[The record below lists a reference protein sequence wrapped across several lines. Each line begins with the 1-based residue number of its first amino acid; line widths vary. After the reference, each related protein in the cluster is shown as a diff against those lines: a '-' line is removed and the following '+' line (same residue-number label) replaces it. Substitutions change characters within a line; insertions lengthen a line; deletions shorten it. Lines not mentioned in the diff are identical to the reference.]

1 MPSFLQRPFVNY
13 TQAKRILPPVLW
25 WPLRLVFFVLLASVL
40 ASLWLEH
47 AWASQFFWNIA
58 IPLMPLVFLFVPGLW
73 RNLCPLATINQMPR
87 LLRLSFSSVVP
98 RFLGQW
104 SFAIAGLVF
113 VVLVV
118 SRPLL
123 FEVTN
128 FALLALLAAFAA
140 AALLGGILFK
150 GKSGWCGSFCPLAP
164 IQKVYGQAPALV
176 VPNAY
181 CKPCVGCHKNCY
193 DFNPRP
199 ALMEDLSDPNHR
211 YAWHR
216 HAFLGLLPGLL
227 FGFFT
232 YRGLVEESTAL
243 YLRSLLS
250 AIALS
255 GGIYFFLLAYLPLSA
270 YRIGLLALCASL
282 SIFYWFSLPA
292 MFSAMQ
298 GLLALRAELVQ
309 DSGAF
314 GGSLGLLLPVFTAG
328 AEACAFVG
336 AWGVE
341 HLQAIRVFLLLL
353 LLGWFAGSLLQERR
367 FLSLTTKGQYVG
379 VGSLTGLQK
388 SLAAQ
393 DNSGFEV
400 FEEQSNTLCLAK
412 PDMPVLEAMEEK
424 GLPIESGCRMGIC
437 GADPIVVLQGEENVE
452 ALGEE
457 ERNTLLRLGLL
468 GKARMACMMKVCGR
482 VEVSM
487 NLSHAKAKKLSV
499 DTGTSMTSSA
509 FSLGR
514 IDPDIRVPK
523 TKAQDSNKDLR
534 IIVVGNGVAGSSGV
548 QFLRLL
554 SPHCKVAQIAAEPYS
569 FYNRM
574 GLCRLIY
581 GRSGLGALSLLDE
594 GWYKKNNVDL
604 WLNTF
609 VSHLDIDQ
617 HRLVLRTGEELA
629 YDRLLLALGSQAIM
643 PPFAN
648 TAGVFTMRGVDQA
661 MAMRRWVQERRAQK
675 AVMVGGGLQGVEIA
689 LALKELGLQ
698 TTLVHRHAHL
708 IDRQGDRI
716 SAEILRHF
724 LTQNNI
730 EVLLEEEITEVV
742 GGEHGIQG
750 VKMKNNPERETDLCV
765 FSIGIRPQTQLVR
778 DTDLIM
784 DEGAIAVNAN
794 MQTSRQGVYAAGD
807 CARWGRGT
815 TSGLWGIGLEMGKV
829 AAYNMLGHDKAI
841 DLDIYNTPYI
851 LKIPNFNLFCFGR
864 TRPLRSDRTYNRGAV
879 KNAKWWQIVI
889 NEKNEIVGGIFV
901 NHNEMA
907 MEVRRALREKI
918 DASTLL
924 QAA

>member
-1 MPSFLQRPFVNY
+1 MLPLLQRPFVNY
-13 TQAKRILPPVLW
+13 TQAKRLLPPFGW
-25 WPLRLVFFVLLASVL
+25 WVLRLVFFALLAVVL
-40 ASLWLEH
+40 GGLWLEH

-58 IPLMPLVFLFVPGLW
+58 IPLTPLVLLFMPGLW
-73 RNLCPLATINQMPR
+73 RNLCPLAMINQLPR
-87 LLRLSFSSVVP
+87 LLRFSLAASLPRFMAQSAFAVAGLSFVT
-98 RFLGQW
+98 
-104 SFAIAGLVF
+104 I
-113 VVLVV
+113 VVL
-118 SRPLL
+118 RPLL
-123 FEVTN
+123 FQSSN
-128 FALLALLAAFAA
+128 HALLALLGSFAGC
-140 AALLGGILFK
+140 ALLGGILFK

-199 ALMEDLSDPNHR
+199 ALLEDLSDLNQR

-216 HAFLGLLPGLL
+216 HAFLGLLPGLI
-227 FGFFT
+227 FGFFS

-243 YLRSLLS
+243 YLRSLLT

-255 GGIYFFLLAYLPLSA
+255 GGIYFFVLAYLPLSA
-270 YRIGLLALCASL
+270 YRVALLGLCAAL
-282 SIFYWFSLPA
+282 TLFYWFSLPA
-292 MFSAMQ
+292 MFAAMQ
-298 GLLALRAELVQ
+298 SLGGLSAELAQ
-309 DSGAF
+309 DSDAL
-314 GGSLGLLLPVFTAG
+314 GGSLGLALPVFAIG
-328 AEACAFVG
+328 AEASVFVG
-336 AWGVE
+336 TWATEQLV
-341 HLQAIRVFLLLL
+341 AIRFFLLLL
-353 LLGWFAGSLLQERR
+353 LLGWFAGSLLQEKR
-367 FLSLTTKGQYVG
+367 FLSLTKKGQSIG

-388 SLAAQ
+388 SLADQ
-393 DNSGFEV
+393 EDSGFEV

-412 PDMPVLEAMEEK
+412 PDRPVLEAMEAK

-437 GADPIVVLQGEENVE
+437 GADPIVVLAGEDNIE

-482 VEVSM
+482 VEVST
-487 NLSHAKAKKLSV
+487 NLSHAKAKKLPIEA
-499 DTGTSMTSSA
+499 GTARVEGS

-514 IDPDIRVPK
+514 IDPEIVAPK
-523 TKAQDSNKDLR
+523 TQAQDTNKDLR
-534 IIVVGNGVAGSSGV
+534 VVVIGNGVAGSSAV
-548 QFLRLL
+548 QFMRSI
-554 SPHCKVAQIAAEPYS
+554 SPYCKIAQIAAEPYS

-581 GRSGLGALSLLDE
+581 GRSGLSALSLLDE
-594 GWYKKNNVDL
+594 GWFKKNKIDL

-609 VSHLDIDQ
+609 VSQLDTEER
-617 HRLVLRTGEELA
+617 RLMLSTGEVLE
-629 YDRLLLALGSQAIM
+629 YDRLLLALGSRAIA
-643 PPFAN
+643 PPFVE
-648 TAGVFTMRGVDQA
+648 TAGVFTMRGADQA
-661 MAMRRWVQERRAQK
+661 MAMRRWVQERRATK

-698 TTLVHRHAHL
+698 TTLVHRHTHL
-708 IDRQGDRI
+708 IERQGDRI

-724 LTQNNI
+724 LTQSGI
-730 EVLLEEEITEVV
+730 EVLLEEEVTEVV
-742 GGEHGIQG
+742 GSERGIKR
-750 VKMKNNPERETDLCV
+750 VKLKKNPEQETDLCV

-778 DTDLIM
+778 GTDMIM

-815 TSGLWGIGLEMGKV
+815 TSGLWGIGLEMGKI
-829 AAYNMLGHDKAI
+829 AAYNMLGYDKAI

-851 LKIPNFNLFCFGR
+851 LKIPNLNLFCFGR
-864 TRPLRSDRTYNRGAV
+864 TKPLRSDRTYNRGAV
-879 KNAKWWQIVI
+879 KEGKWWQIII
-889 NEKNEIVGGIFV
+889 NERNKIVGGVFV

-918 DASTLL
+918 DVSTLL